1 MQNHT
6 SEKVKEEVFCFFLLA
21 KIMAETASLESLANG
36 IAIKD
41 IKKEGIFVAW
51 EKL

>member
-1 MQNHT
+1 MHNHT

-21 KIMAETASLESLANG
+21 KIMAETASLEFVANG

-41 IKKEGIFVAW
+41 IKKEGMLVA
-51 EKL
+51 